1 MAIDK
6 VAGRVSFSTCPPPSD
21 EQSLASAKIKA
32 VTAGSPAALN
42 GLKEGERIYEIDD
55 KPVSVSMDSEE
66 VAAMLRGAPGTVV
79 RLRVGPPEDNT
90 PQGLPPECFVVRNLT
105 PLVRLARNPKGTDRL
120 RRRASAGDVFE
131 SFRRRASAGDVF
143 ECGNLPGERSSIH
156 VDVTV
161 LPLASNKSL
170 HPGSVA
176 GDLASQAHDP
186 ASRLRTGSLT
196 QHLQSLTVTSLPGQ
210 HPAAAAKSTAR
221 ALDLHSLKPDTNNNN
236 SDVPQQKLV
245 SVVCCDTEC
254 VDLSFTRQLG
264 EDKKP
269 LMFSMVSLD
278 IPVTDRH
285 TLLFSQEHRNI
296 FENNIKVQ
304 VCATLNVPSACI
316 TVFVVAPSLDHENFL
331 LASERVITVKVILS
345 DVG

>member
-1 MAIDK
+1 MHLI
-6 VAGRVSFSTCPPPSD
+6 C
-21 EQSLASAKIKA
+21 I
-32 VTAGSPAALN
+32 LN
-42 GLKEGERIYEIDD
+42 
-55 KPVSVSMDSEE
+55 
-66 VAAMLRGAPGTVV
+66 
-79 RLRVGPPEDNT
+79 
-90 PQGLPPECFVVRNLT
+90 
-105 PLVRLARNPKGTDRL
+105 
-120 RRRASAGDVFE
+120 
-131 SFRRRASAGDVF
+131 
-143 ECGNLPGERSSIH
+143 
-156 VDVTV
+156 
-161 LPLASNKSL
+161 
-170 HPGSVA
+170 
-176 GDLASQAHDP
+176 
-186 ASRLRTGSLT
+186 
-196 QHLQSLTVTSLPGQ
+196 
-210 HPAAAAKSTAR
+210 
-221 ALDLHSLKPDTNNNN
+221 SLKPDTNNNN

-278 IPVTDRH
+278 IPVTDWH